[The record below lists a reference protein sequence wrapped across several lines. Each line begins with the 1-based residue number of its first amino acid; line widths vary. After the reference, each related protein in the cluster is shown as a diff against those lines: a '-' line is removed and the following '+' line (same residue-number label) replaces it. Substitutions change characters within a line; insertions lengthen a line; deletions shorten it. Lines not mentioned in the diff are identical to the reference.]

1 MKNRFIGEGG
11 KFISDISEMNESSNL
26 EIYILAFEI
35 EKTFD
40 SLSYSFLLVFLKNM
54 DMEMTL

>member
-11 KFISDISEMNESSNL
+11 KFISDKAEMNESFNL

-35 EKTFD
+35 EKAFD
-40 SLSYSFLLVFLKNM
+40 SLIYSFLLVFLKNM

>member
-1 MKNRFIGEGG
+1 MKNSFIGEGG